1 MPARGGE
8 DGGTVNGGA
17 KKKTRS
23 MAMDKEG
30 VVFDGQEKGGVMPTV
45 ILDAG
50 GKLAVWGSTA
60 LAQ

>member
-30 VVFDGQEKGGVMPTV
+30 VVFDGQEKGGGLPT
-45 ILDAG
+45 IPLAAAG
-50 GKLAVWGSTA
+50 KRAVWGSA
-60 LAQ
+60 VSAQ